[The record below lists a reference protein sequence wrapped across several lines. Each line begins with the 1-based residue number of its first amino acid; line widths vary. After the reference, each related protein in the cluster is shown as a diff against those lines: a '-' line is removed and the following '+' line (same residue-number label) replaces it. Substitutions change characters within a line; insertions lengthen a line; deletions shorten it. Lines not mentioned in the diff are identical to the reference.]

1 MGIVYLLQ
9 PPEFVGTTRY
19 KIGCSKKNDLSR
31 VRYYG
36 KETWYILIM
45 HCDNP
50 YDIETELIKEFN
62 INFKNIAKREWFEG
76 NIDEM
81 VKLFIEIFLKNKE
94 PNEHT
99 TYNIK
104 KDIIQSDNSEYIEQS
119 EDDILD
125 LEEIT
130 DIFINWKNDRA
141 FGGEQYLI
149 KFIIE
154 DWCIKILT
162 LCAEN
167 KNIIEYMIDTRYD
180 DYLKEYFNKLIEYRI
195 IKHNTV
201 YDLFNKKFIKS
212 INKFKKKKN
221 IILSDTT
228 LQKMEN
234 KNTNSHN
241 PELLFG
247 NNLILNNTYYVCE
260 IKSVDLKT
268 SYIYIGNYG
277 LSIQITYIKL
287 FQTWYEKKYLYKF
300 VPYLIEEND
309 NNEYYILNRRYE
321 YIGLNTKYIEHNTDK
336 SWKQEYMYNSVPW
349 ENIKS
354 FKQYIDTFKKLTKH
368 KTCLNMNENFDGL
381 MKLCIF
387 IEPTDNT
394 ICQKPQE
401 KQHHHSV
408 MFMINMYCKFNE
420 NERNLFICPGNLLYN
435 QYTKWCT
442 TYNIKEPMTITMFG
456 LKIPKYNGV
465 IKKRTRSGI
474 VYRIQFNELRNS
486 FEKNDM
492 WKTSK
497 EE

>member
-99 TYNIK
+99 TYNITPFK
-104 KDIIQSDNSEYIEQS
+104 KDIIQS
-119 EDDILD
+119 
-125 LEEIT
+125 
-130 DIFINWKNDRA
+130 
-141 FGGEQYLI
+141 
-149 KFIIE
+149 
-154 DWCIKILT
+154 
-162 LCAEN
+162 
-167 KNIIEYMIDTRYD
+167 
-180 DYLKEYFNKLIEYRI
+180 
-195 IKHNTV
+195 
-201 YDLFNKKFIKS
+201 
-212 INKFKKKKN
+212 
-221 IILSDTT
+221 
-228 LQKMEN
+228 
-234 KNTNSHN
+234 
-241 PELLFG
+241 
-247 NNLILNNTYYVCE
+247 
-260 IKSVDLKT
+260 
-268 SYIYIGNYG
+268 
-277 LSIQITYIKL
+277 
-287 FQTWYEKKYLYKF
+287 
-300 VPYLIEEND
+300 
-309 NNEYYILNRRYE
+309 
-321 YIGLNTKYIEHNTDK
+321 
-336 SWKQEYMYNSVPW
+336 
-349 ENIKS
+349 
-354 FKQYIDTFKKLTKH
+354 
-368 KTCLNMNENFDGL
+368 
-381 MKLCIF
+381 
-387 IEPTDNT
+387 DNT

-408 MFMINMYCKFNE
+408 MFMINMYCKLNE

-492 WKTSK
+492 WKTS
-497 EE
+497 EEE